1 MTSPLLNM
9 GICEAVQVRIVVFI
23 RFCRGTFLDEAR
35 GVLES
40 ISNGGSEFSGRHYKS
55 RNIN

>member
-1 MTSPLLNM
+1 MTWGSVKMYMLELLYLF
-9 GICEAVQVRIVVFI
+9 GSA
-23 RFCRGTFLDEAR
+23 CRGTFLEEAR